1 MASLKQIVRMLEAQ
15 RRELLEQVASID
27 RAIDALGSTGPE
39 AAEPRPGMSEVPAGD
54 IAETMPPRPAKARRV
69 LSDAH
74 KQALIAGRRRA
85 REAHDVAR
93 GLARE
98 MPDDGFVPA
107 IGTRAADGQPPRL
120 VKRPA
125 KK

>member
-1 MASLKQIVRMLEAQ
+1 MLEAQ
-15 RRELLEQVASID
+15 RRELLEQVAAID
-27 RAIDALGSTGPE
+27 RAIDALSTGPE
-39 AAEPRPGMSEVPAGD
+39 TAEPRPARSEVTPED
-54 IAETMPPRPAKARRV
+54 IAETMPPRPTKARRV

-120 VKRPA
+120 VKRSA